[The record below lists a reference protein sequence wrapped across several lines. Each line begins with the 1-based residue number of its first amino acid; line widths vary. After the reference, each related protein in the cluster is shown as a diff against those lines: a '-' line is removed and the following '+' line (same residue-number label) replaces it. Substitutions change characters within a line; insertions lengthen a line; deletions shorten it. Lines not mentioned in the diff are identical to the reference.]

1 MELELDKQLQ
11 QILFTILEKRYRN
24 MIPEMFL
31 IECIMPKITHPIS
44 SHLAT
49 WKKKENITKKTLY
62 FT

>member
-31 IECIMPKITHPIS
+31 IECIMPKITYPIS

-49 WKKKENITKKTLY
+49 WKKKKI
-62 FT
+62 